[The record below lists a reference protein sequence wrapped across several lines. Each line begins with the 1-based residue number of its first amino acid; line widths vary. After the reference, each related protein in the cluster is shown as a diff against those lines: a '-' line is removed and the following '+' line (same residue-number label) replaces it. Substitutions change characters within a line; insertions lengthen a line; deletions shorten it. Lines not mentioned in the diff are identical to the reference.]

1 MDQPTNLYFI
11 YITTQGIYIFPGTS
25 IPALPAA
32 WWARLTKPST
42 KTGKEPIKSP
52 GVSCSFSL
60 LWSNLQKYAEGNLEI
75 MRKTSFIFLYDM
87 LAKCLHIFPIY
98 LGVTS
103 GSLGTG
109 GGVLS
114 NRSVHHLKIVWKFEP
129 ARHVITEDRY
139 FMMFNFP
146 YNLRTNSHGTLFLMF
161 FRAML
166 AFRRVYLFSTAV
178 FSIVADWSVGF
189 VGYMILFSLLNTPC
203 SNLQIYK

>member
-98 LGVTS
+98 LGLLLGVWGLEVGYCQTPRYIIWKLS
-103 GSLGTG
+103 ENLSRLAMGSLKTGTSWCLISHTISG
-109 GGVLS
+109 PIHMELYFSCFFVQCLLSGEYIYFPRPFSQLLLIGPSVLLAIWS
-114 NRSVHHLKIVWKFEP
+114 F
-129 ARHVITEDRY
+129 
-139 FMMFNFP
+139 FP
-146 YNLRTNSHGTLFLMF
+146 
-161 FRAML
+161 
-166 AFRRVYLFSTAV
+166 
-178 FSIVADWSVGF
+178 
-189 VGYMILFSLLNTPC
+189 C
-203 SNLQIYK
+203 